1 MGPRLRRLHGG
12 QNAMSAAAAEIIDGA
27 IEQLLRGVAEDA
39 TRRREAEELM
49 AAADERAAAAV
60 ERMDQMERDCADA
73 MQQACA
79 LAERRIAADR
89 EASEQRG
96 QLIERTWVLGLI
108 GMMLEGLQEGGAAAA
123 SLQSLRRMV
132 EEGPIEIGVPGSEL
146 VV

>member
-1 MGPRLRRLHGG
+1 
-12 QNAMSAAAAEIIDGA
+12 MSTAAADIIDAA
-27 IEQLLRGVAEDA
+27 IEQLLRGVAEEA

-73 MQQACA
+73 MLQSCA
-79 LAERRIAADR
+79 LAENRIAADR
-89 EASEQRG
+89 QAAEQRG

-108 GMMLEGLQEGGAAAA
+108 GLMLEGLQEGGAAAA
-123 SLQSLRRMV
+123 ALQSLQRMV
-132 EEGPIEIGVPGSEL
+132 QEGPIEIGVPGSGP